1 MKSRRRTTRT
11 GFTLLESIIAL
22 AMIGAVA
29 GACLQVRAQSL
40 AGRQRLTVHQKTD
53 RGIETIL
60 RLAQA
65 GLLENPQRERDETGD
80 TTLVVWT
87 GEHLDEPFICR
98 RDRIEI
104 ANPINGISAEELP
117 ESVSLWRWA
126 VTYRGES
133 AETLTPTGPTR

>member
-1 MKSRRRTTRT
+1 MNRWRRTTRT

-40 AGRQRLTVHQKTD
+40 AGQQRLTVHQKTD

-60 RLAQA
+60 RLAQS

-80 TTLVVWT
+80 TTLIVWT
-87 GEHLDEPFICR
+87 GEHLDEPFTCR

-104 ANPINGISAEELP
+104 ANPISGATAEQLP
-117 ESVSLWRWA
+117 ENVTLWRWT
-126 VTYRGES
+126 VTYKNES